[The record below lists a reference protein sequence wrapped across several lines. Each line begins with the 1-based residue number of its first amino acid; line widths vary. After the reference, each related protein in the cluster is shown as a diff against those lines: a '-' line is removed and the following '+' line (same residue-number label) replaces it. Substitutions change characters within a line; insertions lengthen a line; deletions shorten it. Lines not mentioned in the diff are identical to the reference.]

1 MWAEGFTSLNVNM
14 NLNSCGS
21 LMWSWVRVGVK
32 TLKRRKKASGFKR
45 ERSKPY
51 DPLETSSLSLMKK
64 GVSYVVTR

>member
-1 MWAEGFTSLNVNM
+1 
-14 NLNSCGS
+14 
-21 LMWSWVRVGVK
+21 MWSWVRVGVK